1 MTVNVAS
8 HSTWIDLGVGPLRGI
23 RMNVEVSEMNFFL
36 CASILYKILD
46 NISSQK
52 IYIAIEKCNFHR
64 KCIVSLFYCLTHCS
78 IKCFRFMSGGGFFH
92 KTAYFYSKI
101 NIFYW
106 ETSRYSFLCNC
117 NKTEKNH
124 RSINVTRCIL

>member
-1 MTVNVAS
+1 
-8 HSTWIDLGVGPLRGI
+8 
-23 RMNVEVSEMNFFL
+23 MNVEVSEMNFFL

-92 KTAYFYSKI
+92 KKSLLLQQNKYI
-101 NIFYW
+101 LLGNIQVF
-106 ETSRYSFLCNC
+106 FFMQL
-117 NKTEKNH
+117 
-124 RSINVTRCIL
+124 